1 MAIPDDAKSPDA
13 FTKTSASEIDSNT
26 FGLDDDDLDGIAG
39 GKNKGDYQ
47 FQPFEDNVREQ

>member
-1 MAIPDDAKSPDA
+1 MAIPDDTKSPDA
-13 FTKTSASEIDSNT
+13 FTKTKPNDIGVTE

-47 FQPFEDNVREQ
+47 FQPFEDTVREQ